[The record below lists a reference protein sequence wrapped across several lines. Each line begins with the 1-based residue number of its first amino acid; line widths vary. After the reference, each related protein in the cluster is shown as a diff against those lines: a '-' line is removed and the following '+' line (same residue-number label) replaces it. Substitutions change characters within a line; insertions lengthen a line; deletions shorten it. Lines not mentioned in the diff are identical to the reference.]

1 MAKNELADKLK
12 NISAEDRKQIEQAEE
27 MLGPDPDTMGFI
39 KNLFWGNFRSDVVF
53 PFPEEPADERA
64 RCDELLA
71 NLDEYLRNE
80 HPSIEIDQNQE
91 IPSWVIRR
99 LFDLGVMG
107 MIIPQEFGGGSFGI
121 TSYNRVL
128 ERIGQSCG
136 STAVLVSA
144 HQSIGC
150 GAINLFGTDEQKTYW
165 LPRMAEGTLSAFCLS
180 EPNVGCDAGGQET
193 RCTESEYSRIT
204 G

>member
-1 MAKNELADKLK
+1 MAKNELVDKLK
-12 NISAEDRKQIEQAEE
+12 NVSAEDRKQIEQAQE
-27 MLGPDPDTMGFI
+27 MLGPDPETMGFI
-39 KNLFWGNFRSDVVF
+39 KNLFWGNFRSELVF
-53 PFPEEPADERA
+53 PFPTEPADERA
-64 RCDELLA
+64 RCDDLLA
-71 NLDEYLRNE
+71 KLDTYLRTE
-80 HPSIEIDQNQE
+80 HPSIEIDQDQE

-107 MIIPQEFGGGSFGI
+107 MIIPQEYGGGGFGI

-136 STAVLVSA
+136 STAVMVSA

-150 GAINLFGTDEQKTYW
+150 GAINLFGTDDQKNYW
-165 LPRMAEGTLSAFCLS
+165 LPRMAQGTLSAFCLS

-193 RCTESEYSRIT
+193 H
-204 G
+204 